1 MAGAPKALTFHANDA
16 LLQLVQQ
23 PIQCCVVG
31 HLEGM
36 GLTGVRGNQLQ
47 FPLSLSLVKCIS
59 HLHRGPGSVG
69 WNRGGWL
76 VPKPRGLYRP
86 RESTEPCHLAFRARY
101 HPLPSFLVPC
111 SPHHTLWAP
120 VLPIYMCFPEYT
132 RPLLTSAHTAPSA
145 RRTLPTSPCPRPAI
159 PVCPLRLSSAP
170 SPSGPLPRCPSCGFL
185 ECPLLSS
192 SLLGK

>member
-1 MAGAPKALTFHANDA
+1 MAGVPRPFTFHANNA

-47 FPLSLSLVKCIS
+47 FPLSLIVLKCIS
-59 HLHRGPGSVG
+59 HLHRGPESIG
-69 WNRGGWL
+69 WNCGGWL

-86 RESTEPCHLAFRARY
+86 KESTDPCHLAFRALY
-101 HPLPSFLVPC
+101 HLPPSFLVPR
-111 SPHHTLWAP
+111 SSHHTLWAP
-120 VLPIYMCFPEYT
+120 VLPICMCFPEHT
-132 RPLLTSAHTAPSA
+132 RPLLTSAHTVPSA
-145 RRTLPTSPCPRPAI
+145 RRTLPTSPCPRPATL
-159 PVCPLRLSSAP
+159 VCPLRLSSAP
-170 SPSGPLPRCPSCGFL
+170 SPSRPPPRCPSCGLL